1 MSKTKELLINDL
13 DYYDFD
19 WIQQMIKDMDI
30 SEWEYYATQGRY
42 INRII
47 G

>member
-1 MSKTKELLINDL
+1 MGKVKESLINDL

-19 WIQQMIKDMDI
+19 WIQHMLRDIDI

-42 INRII
+42 INKVKD
-47 G
+47 

>member
-30 SEWEYYATQGRY
+30 SEWEYYATQGCY
-42 INRII
+42 INKVI